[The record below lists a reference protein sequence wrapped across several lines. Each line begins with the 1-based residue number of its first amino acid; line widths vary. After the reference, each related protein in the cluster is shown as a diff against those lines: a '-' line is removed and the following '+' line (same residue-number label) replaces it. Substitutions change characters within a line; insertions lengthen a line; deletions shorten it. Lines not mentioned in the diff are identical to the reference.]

1 MRSPGTAHERSCH
14 HARVTEGADGVGGP
28 ALRVVLL
35 KLPLALYVAAEAQ
48 WKGLLREYVLRGL
61 GDFTQTYGPEE
72 VARAGHALD
81 TLTNAVEGLDPS
93 SLLLLAGQQ
102 GDVELHSSSVTAEDF
117 GLLQGVL
124 DDAIRLSHAGELLI
138 LAPLPEVVALR
149 NWFCNQAMQQSAGGL
164 ASPWQLRGDGPEPP
178 RTRVTW
184 DTSIEPS
191 PEAAW
196 LVGDDHNR
204 IVAASP
210 AALALLGWTGDQL
223 VGQRLLAVIPPAY
236 REAHLAAFTRSVVE
250 GVGRILGTPLR
261 LPALRA
267 DGSEVP
273 IILTLTRHAAHAG
286 RTVFLAMMEPR

>member
-1 MRSPGTAHERSCH
+1 
-14 HARVTEGADGVGGP
+14 
-28 ALRVVLL
+28 LLL
-35 KLPLALYVAAEAQ
+35 KLPVPLYVAAEAQ

-72 VARAGHALD
+72 VARAGRALD
-81 TLTNAVEGLDPS
+81 ALSSAVERLDPS
-93 SLLLLAGQQ
+93 SLLLTAGQHR
-102 GDVELHSSSVTAEDF
+102 DVELQTATVTAEDF
-117 GLLQGVL
+117 GVLQGVL
-124 DDAIRLSHAGELLI
+124 DDAIRLSRAEELLM

-149 NWFCNQAMQQSAGGL
+149 NWFCDQAMQQAAGAP
-164 ASPWQLRGDGPEPP
+164 ASPWQLRGDGPAPP
-178 RTRVTW
+178 TTRVTW
-184 DTSIEPS
+184 DTSIEPG
-191 PEAAW
+191 PETAW

-210 AALALLGWTGDQL
+210 AALALLGWTDAQL
-223 VGQRLLAVIPPAY
+223 VGQRLLTVIPPAH

-261 LPALRA
+261 LPALKA

-286 RTVFLAMMEPR
+286 RTVFLAVMEPGRVTADS